1 MGIGSDQ
8 ADQKE
13 EKAEPIGSDQAGQ
26 KGDRCVHWIGSG
38 GAEGRRVCL
47 LDQIRRSNR
56 KTDGCVHWIGSGG
69 ADSRGLSLSDQVS
82 QDQKETGLSLSDRS
96 NQRAVSMK

>member
-8 ADQKE
+8 VDQKE

-26 KGDRCVHWIGSG
+26 TG
-38 GAEGRRVCL
+38 
-47 LDQIRRSNR
+47 
-56 KTDGCVHWIGSGG
+56 DGCVHWIGSGG

-82 QDQKETGLSLSDRS
+82 QDQKEKGLSLSDRS

>member
-26 KGDRCVHWIGSG
+26 KGDGCVHWIGSG

-56 KTDGCVHWIGSGG
+56 KTDGVSIGSDQAG
-69 ADSRGLSLSDQVS
+69 ADSGGLSLSDQARN
-82 QDQKETGLSLSDRS
+82 QKETGLSLSDRS